1 MNFQK
6 KCQKKARAIILC
18 AVLSLFVEPA
28 TVLAQ
33 SKAYRIGPQD
43 EFVLSIYAGGKVQHE
58 VKLKVSNTGIIKVPL
73 IGALKAQGLT
83 VVELEDKI
91 TAPLAKDFF
100 VNPQVN
106 IIMKGYHSLQY
117 YISGA
122 VASPGMYEMPSQA
135 SLMELIAKAG
145 GATPERGNVAFILR
159 TAANEITQ
167 GKNIKYLMSH
177 KDPIKVDLTTLLDKG
192 DMSGNLMLN
201 TGDVVYIPLQEA
213 INVGE
218 RNVYVEGEVNKRGV
232 YKYSP
237 GLTALNLCIIA
248 GGFSKFAAPNRTKI
262 FRRKEN
268 SDSIEVI
275 KINLEQ
281 VSSGKIPDIELKPG
295 DRVSVPE
302 TWL

>member
-1 MNFQK
+1 MMLSEKYTRIYQALFIHIALMLWVCYPAN
-6 KCQKKARAIILC
+6 
-18 AVLSLFVEPA
+18 AV
-28 TVLAQ
+28 Q
-33 SKAYRIGPQD
+33 SRAYRIGPQD
-43 EFVLSIYAGGKVQHE
+43 EFVLSIYAGGKIQHE
-58 VKLKVSNTGIIKVPL
+58 VKLKVSNSGMIKAPL
-73 IGALKAQGLT
+73 IGAMKAQGLT
-83 VVELEDKI
+83 VAELEEEI
-91 TAPLAKDFF
+91 TQPLAKDYF

-106 IIMKGYHSLQY
+106 IIMQGYHSLQY

-122 VASPGMYEMPSQA
+122 VASPGMYEMSAQA

-145 GATPERGNVAFILR
+145 GATPQRGNVAFILR
-159 TAANEITQ
+159 TSVKDISKGENITHLISR
-167 GKNIKYLMSH
+167 KE
-177 KDPIKVDLTTLLDKG
+177 PIKVDLTQLLDKG
-192 DMSGNLMLN
+192 DMSSNVMLQ

-218 RNVYVEGEVNKRGV
+218 RNVYVEGEVKRRGV

-262 FRRKEN
+262 FRKKEN
-268 SDSIEVI
+268 SDEILVI
-275 KINLEQ
+275 KVNLEH
-281 VSSGKIPDIELKPG
+281 VSSGKIPDVELKPG